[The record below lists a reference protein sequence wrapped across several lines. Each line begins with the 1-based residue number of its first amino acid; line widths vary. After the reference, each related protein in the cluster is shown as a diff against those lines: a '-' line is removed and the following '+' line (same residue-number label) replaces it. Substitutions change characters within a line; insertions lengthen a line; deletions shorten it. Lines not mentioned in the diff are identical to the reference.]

1 MENKNSRC
9 MLTARAFG
17 NGFRKKMRMRSAG
30 VFRHQPATEGRTEM
44 EKKKISTE
52 MRMEYG
58 AAVSYLEN
66 LFEAFKAGRI
76 EVRKKENRIILAPS
90 SEINVEM
97 EAKQKPEKESF
108 SIEISWTPCAAS
120 KDEEDRVRIKA
131 FIVGQD
137 GKDETAATD
146 SAPAAIRA
154 DDAAGAAA
162 PAGEKRP
169 PDEMKSVDVKNG
181 K

>member
-1 MENKNSRC
+1 
-9 MLTARAFG
+9 
-17 NGFRKKMRMRSAG
+17 
-30 VFRHQPATEGRTEM
+30 M

-52 MRMEYG
+52 LRMEYS

-66 LFEAFKAGRI
+66 LLEAFRAGRI
-76 EVRKKENRIILAPS
+76 EVRKRENRIILAPS
-90 SEINVEM
+90 SEINVEI

-108 SIEISWTPCAAS
+108 SIGISWTPCAVC
-120 KDEEDRVRIKA
+120 KDEEDQVRIKA

-137 GKDETAATD
+137 GKDEKAATD

-154 DDAAGAAA
+154 ADAADPAA
-162 PAGEKRP
+162 PAGEKKL
-169 PDEMKSVDVKNG
+169 PDEMKSADIKNR